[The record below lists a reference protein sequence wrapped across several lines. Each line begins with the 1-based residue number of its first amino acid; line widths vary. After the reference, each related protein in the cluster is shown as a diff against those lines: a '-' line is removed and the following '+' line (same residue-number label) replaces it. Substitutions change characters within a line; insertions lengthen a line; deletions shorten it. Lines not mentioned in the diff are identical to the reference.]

1 MIVRVAGQIILS
13 KYGTPYTP
21 DMHIR
26 CIAHVVNL
34 VVQAI
39 LAGLDEA
46 DDPDKVDYFT
56 LHKGSPIH
64 YDIDA
69 DENQATLE
77 SEPMDV
83 EADEA
88 CEVEEVNNLDA
99 AEKEMVENVEAST
112 PLKRVIT
119 CHSCSALFT
128 AHNLP
133 TSYVF

>member
-1 MIVRVAGQIILS
+1 
-13 KYGTPYTP
+13 
-21 DMHIR
+21 MHIR

-46 DDPDKVDYFT
+46 DDPDSVDYFT

-88 CEVEEVNNLDA
+88 CNVEEVSILDA

-112 PLKRVIT
+112 PLKRVIN
-119 CHSCSALFT
+119 CHSCSASFIT
-128 AHNLP
+128 HN
-133 TSYVF
+133 